1 MKTDDI
7 KDKIIEMTRTLLIKQ
22 GTVTIKEIADLSY
35 TNIASVNYHFGSKE
49 NLLGIIT
56 ENAIDELKKH
66 VIQILLN
73 KKEEHSKRD
82 VLESVIDYIYTYCIE
97 NIGIVSYLFLSK
109 DFQATSSNILIDTF
123 FSENEFTRFIY
134 QEVGLSS
141 DLLNEAQIKA
151 RYLVLFSSFALPLF
165 ISISKLQNNSKDTL
179 LNNPEFKKYF
189 IEELLRIAN

>member
-7 KDKIIEMTRTLLIKQ
+7 KDKIIETTRTLLIKQ

-97 NIGIVSYLFLSK
+97 NMGIVSYLFLSK